1 MKQLPNLLK
10 QESSSAATLINVLLR
25 MYRDPRDA
33 HRATRSGVLE
43 RLVPYVLSS
52 SFFIYHFVVVMVLID
67 RLAVEV
73 IKDFIALDPETQ
85 PRNVTAWTPV
95 VTDVLR
101 GSIEFEE
108 DQVSFPSSQTL
119 PYDGDRVTLMGIDVK
134 KKEC

>member
-1 MKQLPNLLK
+1 VL
-10 QESSSAATLINVLLR
+10 TLI
-25 MYRDPRDA
+25 
-33 HRATRSGVLE
+33 H
-43 RLVPYVLSS
+43 
-52 SFFIYHFVVVMVLID
+52 

-108 DQVSFPSSQTL
+108 DQVSHVL
-119 PYDGDRVTLMGIDVK
+119 I
-134 KKEC
+134 

>member
-1 MKQLPNLLK
+1 
-10 QESSSAATLINVLLR
+10 
-25 MYRDPRDA
+25 
-33 HRATRSGVLE
+33 
-43 RLVPYVLSS
+43 
-52 SFFIYHFVVVMVLID
+52 MVLID

-108 DQVSFPSSQTL
+108 DQVSLSLYLTILNF
-119 PYDGDRVTLMGIDVK
+119 LMSYEKSHCGNGIKRDADT
-134 KKEC
+134 

>member
-1 MKQLPNLLK
+1 
-10 QESSSAATLINVLLR
+10 
-25 MYRDPRDA
+25 
-33 HRATRSGVLE
+33 
-43 RLVPYVLSS
+43 
-52 SFFIYHFVVVMVLID
+52 VMVLMN

-108 DQVSFPSSQTL
+108 DQVSLSLLVNSHL
-119 PYDGDRVTLMGIDVK
+119 PHTIYIYLS
-134 KKEC
+134 

>member
-1 MKQLPNLLK
+1 MSFLSFLLL
-10 QESSSAATLINVLLR
+10 TLR
-25 MYRDPRDA
+25 SRDGAD
-33 HRATRSGVLE
+33 
-43 RLVPYVLSS
+43 
-52 SFFIYHFVVVMVLID
+52 D

-108 DQVSFPSSQTL
+108 DQVSLSQSTL
-119 PYDGDRVTLMGIDVK
+119 ISLISYIYLS
-134 KKEC
+134 

>member
-1 MKQLPNLLK
+1 
-10 QESSSAATLINVLLR
+10 
-25 MYRDPRDA
+25 
-33 HRATRSGVLE
+33 
-43 RLVPYVLSS
+43 
-52 SFFIYHFVVVMVLID
+52 MVLID

-108 DQVSFPSSQTL
+108 DQVSLFSSHL
-119 PYDGDRVTLMGIDVK
+119 FSNSSLRWGSSHLDGDRSQ
-134 KKEC
+134 KEGMLIYSSSTTFQLSTPSLPIS

>member
-1 MKQLPNLLK
+1 M
-10 QESSSAATLINVLLR
+10 S
-25 MYRDPRDA
+25 
-33 HRATRSGVLE
+33 
-43 RLVPYVLSS
+43 
-52 SFFIYHFVVVMVLID
+52 

-108 DQVSFPSSQTL
+108 DQVSAASLSLASPSSSPL
-119 PYDGDRVTLMGIDVK
+119 FVTSLQLSTSSSTIWPQ
-134 KKEC
+134 EPWS